1 VSITVIIHVQGGD
14 AILGDMEE
22 MPDPLSNYVTFT
34 NVRARDGKPV
44 IYIDREA
51 TRVLFPWHRISFLET
66 LPSEEDHEDF
76 ETFFRD

>member
-1 VSITVIIHVQGGD
+1 LSILVIIHIQGGD
-14 AILGDMEE
+14 AILGEIEE

-34 NVRARDGKPV
+34 NVRARDGKSV
-44 IYIDREA
+44 VYIDRDA

-66 LPSEEDHEDF
+66 LPSEEDHEEI